1 MNKKNYKIIL
11 IILILLIPIFIFEIF
26 NMMVSL
32 KYETENMNDCISLI
46 TGDNL
51 CKEIKVFKILSAITI
66 LLVCLIL
73 IFKKKII
80 KVHD

>member
-46 TGDNL
+46 TGDDL